1 MSHHMQV
8 GIPNLPLG
16 TWWRTQSGGNG
27 GHQSCPF
34 NHPLYMYSY
43 VCVCV
48 LICVYEE
55 HREQREKHREK
66 REQRRIERA

>member
-43 VCVCV
+43 VCVC
-48 LICVYEE
+48 LCVYEE

>member
-34 NHPLYMYSY
+34 NHQLYMYS
-43 VCVCV
+43 CVCMKNIESSV
-48 LICVYEE
+48 RNTERRENREE
-55 HREQREKHREK
+55 
-66 REQRRIERA
+66 

>member
-43 VCVCV
+43 VCVCAYV
-48 LICVYEE
+48 CMKNTESSV
-55 HREQREKHREK
+55 RN
-66 REQRRIERA
+66 IERRENREE

>member
-34 NHPLYMYSY
+34 NHQLYMYS
-43 VCVCV
+43 CG
-48 LICVYEE
+48 VYEE